1 MSVQKAIG
9 EISIIDMTDS
19 RKLSAYLTS
28 NQPNVVIYD
37 PNSSTQ
43 YSPNWA
49 TNNLVLTPVLF
60 LDNDSLGLNESCVGI
75 EWERQAGS
83 GSATTLITGEK
94 ASGGILT
101 VSNNMLKDITS
112 GLLTYICTITYTDP
126 DTQVPVSTKI
136 QMSYSLVKNATE
148 LKDAQIIGDQTF
160 KYNGEGTLVSSPTIT
175 LTANLSN
182 TSMKEWQYKNSDGNW
197 VKYPNS
203 TTSINLTVNATDN
216 VFVNDLAVIKVVT
229 TDSSIFDLHQIV
241 KLKDGAAGKD
251 VYTCILS
258 NEVQSVPCS
267 SNGTLYSTSL
277 NGCDTKITIYKGGT
291 DDSKNW
297 GIVATASDGITGTYD
312 SKIRVYT
319 VTNITVDAGYVEFT
333 CTKSSTATI
342 IKRFTINKDRSG
354 SDGKDAEIYTLSSD
368 VAVLKLNS
376 SNVLIPS
383 HPTFSSTVTVGNG
396 TPTSY
401 SGRFKIYETLDG
413 TTYTLKYTSG
423 SNENSKSYQ
432 PSTTNIKA
440 IKCEL
445 YKSGGTQYLLDTQT
459 LSVVS
464 DGKDGQQG
472 SAGVDSVNV
481 ILGNSAEII
490 PCNTD
495 GTCEAEK
502 DINIP
507 YSCYKGTTRVAGSAV
522 CGTLPSGMSIKSN
535 TNATASADGLIVI
548 TVAKGATISSAQSG
562 DITITVTAEKL
573 TSTHKFTWT
582 KSLQATDGQSA
593 ILLQIY
599 APEGDVIVNNGNN
612 VTLKTV
618 MMCGTSSITSG
629 VTYQWAKY
637 IDGNYLD
644 ISSSTNDYL
653 VVTPSMVD
661 SFESF
666 RCEAVYNGQTYTA
679 FWCVTD
685 KTDPISLELFSSIGN
700 QIVNGVGI
708 GGVYAM
714 VFQNGQEIDEIKS
727 TTFSVSEPDKPSNGD
742 FWYKI
747 NRTSKTVTLMK
758 FLNNKWVEA
767 SGSDLPTGTYE
778 WYRRDKDG
786 NALDTTAPYATG
798 KAIYIDSSLIN
809 KKIMLTCVYT
819 LYKEEDNNVYI
830 LADEKL
836 RKIVTE
842 DSEPITTVSYRN

>member
-49 TNNLVLTPVLF
+49 TNNLILTPVLF
-60 LDNDSLGLNESCVGI
+60 LDNDSLGLNESCVEIG
-75 EWERQAGS
+75 WERQAGS
-83 GSATTLITGEK
+83 GAATALITGEK
-94 ASGGILT
+94 ASGGVLT

-126 DTQVPVSTKI
+126 DTQVPVSTKV

-148 LKDAQIIGDQTF
+148 LKDAQITGDQTF

-203 TTSINLTVNATDN
+203 TTSITLTVNATDN

-291 DDSKNW
+291 DDSGNW

-312 SKIRVYT
+312 SKNRVYT

-354 SDGKDAEIYTLSSD
+354 SDGKDAEIYNLTSD

-376 SNVLIPS
+376 SNVFVPS
-383 HPTFSSTVTVGNG
+383 QPTFSSTVTVGNG

-413 TTYTLKYTSG
+413 ATYTLKYTSG

-445 YKSGGTQYLLDTQT
+445 YKSGGTQSLLDTQT

-464 DGKDGQQG
+464 DGKDGAQG

-481 ILGNSAEII
+481 ILGNSSEII

-495 GTCEAEK
+495 GTCKAEK

-522 CGTLPSGMSIKSN
+522 CGTLPSGMTVKSN
-535 TNATASADGLIVI
+535 TNATASSDGLIVI
-548 TVAKGATISSAQSG
+548 TVAKGATISSSQSG

-573 TSTHKFTWT
+573 TSTHKFTWA
-582 KSLQATDGQSA
+582 KSLQAADGQNA

-612 VTLKTV
+612 VILKTI

-679 FWCVTD
+679 FWSVTD
-685 KTDPISLELFSSIGN
+685 KTDPISVEVFCSIGN
-700 QIVNGVGI
+700 QIVNGVGV

-727 TTFSVSEPDKPSNGD
+727 TTFSVSEPDKPSDGD

-747 NRTSKTVTLMK
+747 NKTSKTVTLMK
-758 FLNNKWVEA
+758 YTNSKWVEA
-767 SGSDLPTGTYE
+767 SGSDSPKGTYE

-786 NALDTTAPYATG
+786 NSLDTTTPYTTG

-809 KKIMLTCVYT
+809 KKIILTCVYT
-819 LYKEEDNNVYI
+819 PYVEEDVNVYI

-842 DSEPITTVSYRN
+842 SSEPITTVSYKK